1 MYYFGDR
8 EEEARKDDEQ
18 MRKWDIE
25 QLEAAQRHFYTLK
38 PSTKKARRL
47 EHRKRILKLK
57 YKTQIYNDW
66 DPPF

>member
-1 MYYFGDR
+1 MYCYGDR
-8 EEEARKDDEQ
+8 EEELEKHINL
-18 MRKWDIE
+18 MKKWDTE

-57 YKTQIYNDW
+57 YRTKIYDDY